1 MTEETPQTS
10 PRSLKT
16 ALKDFAR
23 KILPSSFLQYRG
35 IKLRLGPQ
43 AGRIYGEL
51 WLRDRLGVRSENQ
64 RLVPPA
70 TRSFVFVC
78 YGNIMRSAMAEFLM
92 RQALNEGGLE
102 HQVQIV
108 SAGLHASA
116 GREAHPW
123 AQQAAADLGISLV
136 NHRAKPLTREM
147 VDQADCVLAMDFQNK
162 AELLTLYPEAK
173 GKIYMLSA
181 YAEGPWQYREIPDPY
196 LADLEGTRFCGRQLR
211 TCVRNL
217 IASTLLAA
225 ATARKK
231 EQPVSSR

>member
-1 MTEETPQTS
+1 VTEETSQTL
-10 PRSLKT
+10 PRTLKT
-16 ALKDFAR
+16 VLRDAAR
-23 KILPSSFLQYRG
+23 KIVPNSFLQYRS

-43 AGRIYGEL
+43 AGRIYGDL
-51 WLRDRLGVRSENQ
+51 WLRDRLGVRTENQ
-64 RLVPPA
+64 RLVSPA
-70 TRSFVFVC
+70 ARSFVFVC

-92 RQALNEGGLE
+92 RQALNEAGLE
-102 HQVQIV
+102 PKVQVV

-123 AQQAAADLGISLV
+123 AQQAAADLGISLA

-147 VDQADCVLAMDFQNK
+147 VEQADCVLAMDFQNK

-173 GKIYMLSA
+173 EKIYMLSA
-181 YAEGPWQYREIPDPY
+181 YAEGPWQFREIPDPY

-217 IASTLLAA
+217 IASTMLAA
-225 ATARKK
+225 PDAK